1 MSEWK
6 KVELQDICD
15 LIKGETAISKA
26 ISGKYPLVVTGA
38 NRKNCS
44 SYQFDTKAVCIPL
57 VSSTGH
63 GKKTLNYVHYQEGK
77 FALGTILVAVIPKE
91 DNILNAKFLHL
102 YLSYFKDRLL
112 VPLMRGAANVSLP
125 IKAISKVSVPLP
137 SITEQEAIVKK
148 TNNCD
153 ELEQQIQQ
161 TKTYSEQ
168 LMQTV
173 LKEAFTP

>member
-1 MSEWK
+1 
-6 KVELQDICD
+6 
-15 LIKGETAISKA
+15 
-26 ISGKYPLVVTGA
+26 
-38 NRKNCS
+38 
-44 SYQFDTKAVCIPL
+44 
-57 VSSTGH
+57 
-63 GKKTLNYVHYQEGK
+63 
-77 FALGTILVAVIPKE
+77 
-91 DNILNAKFLHL
+91 
-102 YLSYFKDRLL
+102 
-112 VPLMRGAANVSLP
+112 
-125 IKAISKVSVPLP
+125 LP